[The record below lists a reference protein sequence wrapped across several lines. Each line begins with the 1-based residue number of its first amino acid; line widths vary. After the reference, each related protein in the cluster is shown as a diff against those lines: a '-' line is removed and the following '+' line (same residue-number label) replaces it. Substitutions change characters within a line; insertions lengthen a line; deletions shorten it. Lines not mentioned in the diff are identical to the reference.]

1 MSILY
6 ITQARPRPRLCPSD
20 SSRAT
25 LDLDHL
31 NLNNTMEP
39 DSRPLGEQAAHANTA
54 IWVLV
59 GVSCAFL
66 FVRLGCRHHFSKV
79 WWDDGVLSLSWILLL
94 VGGAL
99 ISRIIALGSAT
110 DDSPD
115 ATKIYFFLLHNT
127 SITMTTVATSWAKVA
142 FAITLTRIARH
153 KLQRAFLW
161 FVIVTA
167 NLILVP
173 GMLATWIPACVDPR
187 SVYRPVRNMCMDL
200 PTLQYLGGSTIG
212 AFFGSS
218 TLEHGTNRHSLW
230 RHHRHPPR
238 PLSLARPSQPPPRH
252 ARKDWPHRGHEP
264 RRSDRSRRDY
274 ARHLSVCPRRQRLWY
289 VPSYP
294 FLQAHPPTS
303 PDFMVFMSIFN
314 FLEPAVTIIAQ
325 AIPMFRVLLAR
336 QTKMST
342 IRLTSSPQSPH
353 TPRTPRTGDLLMA
366 KPSSLLENEVWD
378 HGSHDRLSRDRCS
391 RDQGYYTSGPARKY
405 GWAGDNVV

>member
-1 MSILY
+1 M
-6 ITQARPRPRLCPSD
+6 D
-20 SSRAT
+20 
-25 LDLDHL
+25 
-31 NLNNTMEP
+31 P
-39 DSRPLGEQAAHANTA
+39 DSRPRGDQAAHANTA

-115 ATKIYFFLLHNT
+115 ATKVYFFLLHNT
-127 SITMTTVATSWAKVA
+127 SITMTTIATSWAKVA

-187 SVYRPVRNMCMDL
+187 SVYRPVRNICMDL
-200 PTLQYLGGSTIG
+200 PTLQYLGGSTIVYGGIIDILLALFPWLVLRNLLLDTREKIGLTVAMSLG
-212 AFFGSS
+212 ALTGVVVIMRVIFQF
-218 TLEHGTNRHSLW
+218 
-230 RHHRHPPR
+230 
-238 PLSLARPSQPPPRH
+238 
-252 ARKDWPHRGHEP
+252 
-264 RRSDRSRRDY
+264 
-274 ARHLSVCPRRQRLWY
+274 
-289 VPSYP
+289 VPGDND
-294 FLQAHPPTS
+294 F
-303 PDFMVFMSIFN
+303 DFMVFMSIFN

-366 KPSSLLENEVWD
+366 KPSSLLESEVWD
-378 HGSHDRLSRDRCS
+378 HGHDRHSRDRHS
-391 RDQGYYTSGPARKY
+391 RDQGYYTAGQNRKY